1 MNWFFARRTTT
12 ETVIP
17 EEGRLSTLLSQN
29 RTIPIPIVRPDPK
42 QDPAFMED
50 VLARAKKKKEA
61 RREVIRREETVVVGG
76 SDINDPMAGMLM
88 QSVMHSLTDTPTP
101 VSEPCEPRREV
112 ETCAPIQETPAV
124 YEAPTACETRYD
136 PPAYDPPTDYSNS
149 CSVDTTQY

>member
-1 MNWFFARRTTT
+1 MNWFFARRTT

-29 RTIPIPIVRPDPK
+29 RTIPVPIVRPDLR

-61 RREVIRREETVVVGG
+61 PRREVIRREETVVVGG

-88 QSVMHSLTDTPTP
+88 QNVMHSLMDTPT
-101 VSEPCEPRREV
+101 VSEACEPRRDV
-112 ETCAPIQETPAV
+112 ETCATTQETPAV

-136 PPAYDPPTDYSNS
+136 PPAYDPPATDYS